1 MEWEVG
7 LSIWE
12 VNDAATE
19 QNEGTDVVDVIPA
32 KLSWLIPGLDAKLHC
47 SVPQVQIIRVI

>member
-47 SVPQVQIIRVI
+47 SAPQVQIITVI